1 VLLLGRYI
9 FGTFSDKRKLLHGN
23 SSVAFHIYTTLND
36 YFTLNCFRAGMSKVW
51 LLELGY
57 TLISGGSRIWQGR
70 VSNPS
75 ERGTGGG
82 EATDMRAARRRQAWG
97 PPTENLKIYILSD
110 SFSRH
115 FRTLQTVCDMI

>member
-1 VLLLGRYI
+1 MSAVRRSIPETHADIIYSVTHLVNFFLFIMILYI
-9 FGTFSDKRKLLHGN
+9 IQWR
-23 SSVAFHIYTTLND
+23 IY
-36 YFTLNCFRAGMSKVW
+36 
-51 LLELGY
+51 
-57 TLISGGSRIWQGR
+57 RIWQGR